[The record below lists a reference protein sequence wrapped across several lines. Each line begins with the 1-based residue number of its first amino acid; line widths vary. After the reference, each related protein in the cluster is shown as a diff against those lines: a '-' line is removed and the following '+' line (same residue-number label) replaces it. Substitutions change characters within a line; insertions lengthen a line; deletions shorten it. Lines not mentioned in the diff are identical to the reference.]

1 MNRSQISEYKGGG
14 HLPKG
19 PKCTKAEANIMGR
32 QNDGQTYNQLGDY
45 KRGLKGKVG
54 KYYMNFFG
62 ASSGGTNGELMMGS
76 QLLGEGR
83 RLG

>member
-1 MNRSQISEYKGGG
+1 
-14 HLPKG
+14 
-19 PKCTKAEANIMGR
+19 MGR
-32 QNDGQTYNQLGDY
+32 QNDGKTYNQLGDY
-45 KRGLKGKVG
+45 KRGIKGKGIEG
-54 KYYMNFFG
+54 KYYINFFG